1 MLPFLAALDAGFVN
15 WDDPAMLLSQTGY
28 RGLGASQLTWML
40 TSTVKG
46 HWSPLAW
53 LSFALD
59 YLLGGLEPRVY
70 HATSLAL
77 HALNAALVCVVAR
90 HLLRPALAPRG
101 GEGAV
106 ALGALGAALLFAVH
120 PLRAETVAWIS
131 DRRDLLCAAFVLVS
145 LWAYLR
151 GVATDAPL
159 AGGWRLASLAAF
171 AAALASKGFALT
183 LPLLL
188 LVLDRYPLGRAR
200 LGWRALA
207 WEKAPYAALA
217 LAGAALAATAV
228 RSSATVA
235 DYAEYGPLARLGL
248 IGYSLWIHP
257 ARFVWPGDLSPLYE
271 LPPEAS
277 LLGPRFLLPGLAAFA
292 ITVALARRRHR
303 WPAAF
308 TAWAVSGI
316 LLIPVSGIV
325 LAGRHVAA
333 DRYTYLSGLGMT
345 MLVAGLAVA
354 GLAARRPAVR
364 LAGGG
369 VALALLIAL
378 GTQAWQ
384 QTRIWHD
391 SEALW
396 RHAIAVE
403 PGCAACLN
411 NLARALMRGDPAE
424 PGGAARLGE
433 AEAMLRRAVALRP
446 DQPGPYRNLGAVL
459 VMGRRW
465 DEAEAVF
472 TEVLRRW
479 PISADGP
486 AGLAAARQGRGD
498 TAGAVA
504 LLRLALALE
513 PDFTGARGELDR
525 LERALDG
532 RRAPEGAIR

>member
-40 TSTVKG
+40 TSTVMG

-120 PLRAETVAWIS
+120 PLRAEPVAWIS
-131 DRRDLLCAAFVLVS
+131 DRRDLLCAAFS
-145 LWAYLR
+145 SCR
-151 GVATDAPL
+151 SGPTC
-159 AGGWRLASLAAF
+159 GGWPRTPPSREAGELASLAAF

-271 LPPEAS
+271 LPPARRPSSARAS
-277 LLGPRFLLPGLAAFA
+277 SSRRLAAFA
-292 ITVALARRRHR
+292 ITVALARRRRR

-308 TAWAVSGI
+308 TAWAASVI
-316 LLIPVSGIV
+316 LLDSGERYR
-325 LAGRHVAA
+325 AGGAPRG
-333 DRYTYLSGLGMT
+333 RRSLYLPFGPRNRPCSRPAWRWRGPRR
-345 MLVAGLAVA
+345 
-354 GLAARRPAVR
+354 LAASGVR

-369 VALALLIAL
+369 VALAAPD
-378 GTQAWQ
+378 
-384 QTRIWHD
+384 R
-391 SEALW
+391 
-396 RHAIAVE
+396 
-403 PGCAACLN
+403 
-411 NLARALMRGDPAE
+411 AR
-424 PGGAARLGE
+424 
-433 AEAMLRRAVALRP
+433 
-446 DQPGPYRNLGAVL
+446 Y
-459 VMGRRW
+459 
-465 DEAEAVF
+465 
-472 TEVLRRW
+472 
-479 PISADGP
+479 
-486 AGLAAARQGRGD
+486 AGLAADAD
-498 TAGAVA
+498 
-504 LLRLALALE
+504 LA
-513 PDFTGARGELDR
+513 
-525 LERALDG
+525 
-532 RRAPEGAIR
+532 